1 MSTMQRGA
9 RVAAAS
15 FLLGLLAHAFAE
27 SSVSLMEFV
36 NEKNSQIREKVL
48 KKEFDKTV
56 ADMLKP
62 LRLAT
67 DSQGVKKSEERLR
80 RDGQRADRIQ
90 YISETYNSEKL
101 TNLIWDAYVRN
112 PYQPLDKILMTFLSL
127 EVKAQESAASKN
139 RIASRPGREFGGE
152 SHRLT
157 LLWG

>member
-9 RVAAAS
+9 RVAAAA
-15 FLLGLLAHAFAE
+15 FLLGFLAHAFAE

-36 NEKNSQIREKVL
+36 NEKNSQTREKIL
-48 KKEFDKTV
+48 KKELDKTV

-67 DSQGVKKSEERLR
+67 DSKGVKKSEERLR

-101 TNLIWDAYVRN
+101 TTMIWDAYVRN

-127 EVKAQESAASKN
+127 EVKAQESAASKKQN
-139 RIASRPGREFGGE
+139 R
-152 SHRLT
+152 
-157 LLWG
+157 